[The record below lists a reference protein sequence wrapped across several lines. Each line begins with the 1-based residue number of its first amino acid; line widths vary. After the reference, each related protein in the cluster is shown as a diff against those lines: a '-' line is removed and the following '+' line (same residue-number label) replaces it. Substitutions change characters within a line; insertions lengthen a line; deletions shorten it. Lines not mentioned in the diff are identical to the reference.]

1 MTLFY
6 TSQQQ
11 QQQQNHNIHSGNL
24 NNITQRT
31 SPTTTTS
38 IATSESTL
46 NMSSAAAGEATSV
59 TAATTVTT
67 STTTNLVAASTT
79 PTTTDLP
86 DIIAPFPKKFLYAY
100 AGHLLNNGNFISTQ
114 VAPTA
119 TNANNTNDQS
129 LLTTSSLLQLQL
141 QHQQQH
147 QQLQQQLQ
155 QQKLQLQQIQQKMTS
170 PTTTTTAPTT
180 DVTNDS
186 PWGLSAVQEDSEDDN
201 LNNNINNNGDTLES
215 MSDEALACAE
225 LMEIMGNSSRGSS
238 RPVSLS
244 GSPDRFSNSIINSSN
259 ISNINKKFI
268 IKSTTKSMEE
278 LKISDNKNNITNDFY
293 DDNDRNENIVTANVS
308 NSYDELKAIEI
319 EKMRQ
324 RPFTI
329 STSTLNASSSS
340 SASGSTT
347 TSPTTIRPGRLAV
360 DNSHLL
366 FGSSPITRA
375 HNPLPMDSY
384 FSPTKQRSKQFPHN
398 HNQQQL
404 LRPTSLYQANHYYYD
419 NNNKNDSGI
428 EGETNFFDGDINNE
442 NAASDIT
449 KVGGISRMINN
460 LNDNSFENVS
470 KIPHNLSKASKTAIF
485 MSISEGGRRRS
496 LSVGSAGL
504 KTGSKIIGC

>member
-1 MTLFY
+1 MT
-6 TSQQQ
+6 S
-11 QQQQNHNIHSGNL
+11 H
-24 NNITQRT
+24 
-31 SPTTTTS
+31 TTT
-38 IATSESTL
+38 A
-46 NMSSAAAGEATSV
+46 
-59 TAATTVTT
+59 
-67 STTTNLVAASTT
+67 
-79 PTTTDLP
+79 
-86 DIIAPFPKKFLYAY
+86 
-100 AGHLLNNGNFISTQ
+100 
-114 VAPTA
+114 
-119 TNANNTNDQS
+119 
-129 LLTTSSLLQLQL
+129 
-141 QHQQQH
+141 
-147 QQLQQQLQ
+147 
-155 QQKLQLQQIQQKMTS
+155 
-170 PTTTTTAPTT
+170 TAPTT
-180 DVTNDS
+180 EVTNDS

-244 GSPDRFSNSIINSSN
+244 GSPDRFSSNTINSSN

-268 IKSTTKSMEE
+268 MKSTTKSMEE
-278 LKISDNKNNITNDFY
+278 LKISDNKNNIINDFY

-340 SASGSTT
+340 ASGSTT
-347 TSPTTIRPGRLAV
+347 TSPTTIRPSRLA
-360 DNSHLL
+360 
-366 FGSSPITRA
+366 
-375 HNPLPMDSY
+375 
-384 FSPTKQRSKQFPHN
+384 QRSKQFPHN

-404 LRPTSLYQANHYYYD
+404 LRPTSLYQTNHYYYD

-428 EGETNFFDGDINNE
+428 EGETNFYDGDLNNE

-449 KVGGISRMINN
+449 KIGGISRMINN